1 MARCGGVSVGAPPHR
16 RFVCRM
22 LWAAPSSGFEAA
34 LSRAWVACCQYA
46 YAGLALCGVLPVIIR
61 AAFAARCALAV
72 GFTPR
77 FPFCYRRGGGGA
89 ALRCRCGLARR
100 ATMRKTADRDASC
113 RQHDGEGDVHALRVA
128 GLWKPE
134 GVQQAIEPAFR
145 LLGRVLRPGFVD
157 RRRLLVG
164 GVVRR
169 IIRCIVRRCVRILE
183 LGADRDV
190 VDQGPRVRD
199 ENAPIR
205 NATVVL
211 KIITSWH
218 KGTGREGWERSVFSR
233 CGMLRLRAA
242 RTMAGGAYRASR
254 QARGNSGGGCAFD
267 GLSSHVVSA
276 GSATNGAQGSAE
288 APACNP
294 TSLMPA
300 RRNRNRVSLPTD
312 ILNGTEHMEG
322 AP

>member
-1 MARCGGVSVGAPPHR
+1 MRRGICRRPAASPFRLPNVMGRPEQWVRGGPFACVGCVR
-16 RFVCRM
+16 QIR
-22 LWAAPSSGFEAA
+22 
-34 LSRAWVACCQYA
+34 
-46 YAGLALCGVLPVIIR
+46 LCGLDAMRVLPVIIR

-72 GFTPR
+72 GLTPR
-77 FPFCYRRGGGGA
+77 FPFCCRRGGGGA

-100 ATMRKTADRDASC
+100 ATMHKTADRDASC

-145 LLGRVLRPGFVD
+145 LLGRVLRPGLVD

-199 ENAPIR
+199 EKAPIR

>member
-1 MARCGGVSVGAPPHR
+1 MARCGGVSVGAPQRPPFR
-16 RFVCRM
+16 LPNVMGR
-22 LWAAPSSGFEAA
+22 PEQ
-34 LSRAWVACCQYA
+34 WVRGGPFACVGCV
-46 YAGLALCGVLPVIIR
+46 LPIRLCGLDAMRVLPVIIR

-72 GFTPR
+72 GLTPR
-77 FPFCYRRGGGGA
+77 FPFCCRRGGGGA

-100 ATMRKTADRDASC
+100 ATMIARHVSLC
-113 RQHDGEGDVHALRVA
+113 PLPH
-128 GLWKPE
+128 
-134 GVQQAIEPAFR
+134 
-145 LLGRVLRPGFVD
+145 
-157 RRRLLVG
+157 
-164 GVVRR
+164 
-169 IIRCIVRRCVRILE
+169 
-183 LGADRDV
+183 
-190 VDQGPRVRD
+190 RVRD

-211 KIITSWH
+211 KIITSWR

-242 RTMAGGAYRASR
+242 RTMAGGACRASR

-276 GSATNGAQGSAE
+276 GLATNGAQGSAE

>member
-22 LWAAPSSGFEAA
+22 IWAAPSSGFEAA
-34 LSRAWVACCQYA
+34 LSRAWDACCQYA

-72 GFTPR
+72 GLTPR
-77 FPFCYRRGGGGA
+77 FPFCCRRGGGGA

-100 ATMRKTADRDASC
+100 AT
-113 RQHDGEGDVHALRVA
+113 
-128 GLWKPE
+128 
-134 GVQQAIEPAFR
+134 
-145 LLGRVLRPGFVD
+145 
-157 RRRLLVG
+157 
-164 GVVRR
+164 
-169 IIRCIVRRCVRILE
+169 IIARHVSLCPL
-183 LGADRDV
+183 
-190 VDQGPRVRD
+190 PHRVRD

-218 KGTGREGWERSVFSR
+218 KGAGREGWERSVFSR